1 MMKKIITSAAVAAA
15 LTTGAFAAAAALTS
29 GATTSD
35 SYNKLLVAAMDS
47 ASVDV
52 NTSNVAYVGSGFN
65 ANYKITLSVTGGAK
79 FDATKGI
86 DIWTDDNKSDA
97 VINTDFS
104 DDNTSVTYTVSN
116 TPIAAGTRLTFA
128 YNEANGTLPL
138 ILPKGTTG
146 DISLKLTALDH
157 NDKDMPNAKAQLA
170 AALVTAKENKA
181 TGTLACN
188 TTNKVAIDTVDR
200 KEFLSVSTKVK
211 EFTCKL
217 TTDHGDISA
226 DIDFNYTDVN
236 ATIAF
241 SGGDFN
247 NGKFVTS
254 GGATASTDGK
264 TLTIASPIADNNATT
279 FKYVLNTD
287 SSTLAPATFA
297 AKVDYGYKASPDA
310 TVTKNS
316 VNAVDAEN
324 ALEWTLDVYVAKIIN
339 VAHAVATS
347 TKSML
352 KVYNNSN
359 EDTTVKLKVYN
370 VDGTEQDIALTD
382 NTLKANSSRLIM
394 TGRELPDTLVNGY
407 VAEVS
412 LDVEATEGDV
422 VAYQNSSIGKVEL
435 KVIDENNKNN
445 GN

>member
-15 LTTGAFAAAAALTS
+15 LTTGAFAAGTLTS
-29 GATTSD
+29 GAATSD

-52 NTSNVAYVGSGFN
+52 STTNVAYVGSGFN

-79 FDATKGI
+79 FDASQPI

-97 VINTDFS
+97 VINTEFS

-128 YNEANGTLPL
+128 YDEANGTLPL

-146 DISLKLTALDH
+146 DIGLKLTALDH
-157 NDKDMPNAKAQLA
+157 NEKDMLNAKAQLA
-170 AALVTAKENKA
+170 TALVTAKENKV
-181 TGTLACN
+181 TGTLECD
-188 TTNKVAIDTVDR
+188 TDNKVAIDTVDR

-264 TLTIASPIADNNATT
+264 TLTIANGIVDNNATT
-279 FKYVLNTD
+279 FKYELNTD

-297 AKVDYGYKASPDA
+297 AKVDYGYLVSDA

-324 ALEWTLDVYVAKIIN
+324 ALEWTLDVYVAKVIN
-339 VAHAVATS
+339 VIHNAGSSV
-347 TKSML
+347 KSMI

-359 EDTTVKLKVYN
+359 EDTTMKLKVYN
-370 VDGTEQDIALTD
+370 IDGTETDIPLADDALAKKT
-382 NTLKANSSRLIM
+382 SRLIM
-394 TGRELPDTLVNGY
+394 TGRELPATLTNGY
-407 VAEVS
+407 TAEIS
-412 LDVEATEGDV
+412 LDVQATEGDV
-422 VAYQNSSIGKVEL
+422 VAYQNASFGKVEL
-435 KVIDENNKNN
+435 KVIDENSKNN